1 MQIIFVF
8 FDSFFKREDCI
19 ALVSTYILHG
29 VRLQIDDVGQ
39 ICFATFIILVGLK
52 ISFRNLRYDEGDVSI
67 QKKLFIVYS
76 VELIDKLLQFQSN
89 FWTDY
94 LEWYNIPKNY

>member
-1 MQIIFVF
+1 MV
-8 FDSFFKREDCI
+8 
-19 ALVSTYILHG
+19 Y
-29 VRLQIDDVGQ
+29 RLQINDVGQ

-94 LEWYNIPKNY
+94 LEWYNIPKSY